1 MDHEQFDAEYRRVL
15 EAAGAGE
22 DSATLAAEVVRL
34 RALAGTLTDAAD
46 RRDAG
51 DRIATIEDVLSYDSQ
66 SLSAAMGE
74 AIRVLGVAGAD
85 GGTRAERVQRAKAG
99 MDEIA
104 RLSAGA
110 DRAEQAAI
118 LELNESLAMLIDA
131 LESDS
136 R

>member
-1 MDHEQFDAEYRRVL
+1 MDYEQFDAEYRRVL

-22 DSATLAAEVVRL
+22 NSAALAAEIVRL
-34 RALAGTLTDAAD
+34 RALAGTLADAAD

-51 DRIATIEDVLSYDSQ
+51 DRITTIEDVLSYDSE

-85 GGTRAERVQRAKAG
+85 EGTPAERVRRARAG

-104 RLSAGA
+104 RISAGA
-110 DRAEQAAI
+110 DRDEQAAI
-118 LELNESLAMLIDA
+118 LEMNESLAMLIDA